1 MKRKRRSEQVDDP
14 QLCDLVLTDASG
26 RSIRVH
32 KALLMDKSDYFAR
45 LLTENNLH
53 ELQLDENYLI
63 ELIHYLYN
71 HEVDDRQRSSPQYH
85 NLSQTEGFCFDEDGC
100 TSATLDSN
108 INNGDLEILMQL
120 LALSRKYSFNQLY
133 QSIMNEINYK
143 LRPVSV
149 ITIYRYASELDI
161 AELKTSTRMMILTWL
176 PALQKTDAFLSL
188 SEDSINDIFGVEAPD
203 IDNDCKL
210 NALSAWWSHN
220 KEVDMTNL
228 WVKLITCNKK

>member
-14 QLCDLVLTDASG
+14 KLCDLVLTDASG

-45 LLTENNLH
+45 LLNENNLH

-71 HEVDDRQRSSPQYH
+71 HEVDDWQRSSP
-85 NLSQTEGFCFDEDGC
+85 SQTEGFCFDEDGC
-100 TSATLDSN
+100 TSATLDSS
-108 INNGDLEILMQL
+108 ITNGDLEILMQL
-120 LALSRKYSFNQLY
+120 LALSRKYSFGQLY

-149 ITIYRYASELDI
+149 LTIYRYATELDI
-161 AELKTSTRMMILTWL
+161 EELKTSTRLMILTWL
-176 PALQKTDAFLSL
+176 PALQKTEAFLSL
-188 SEDSINDIFGVEAPD
+188 SEESINDIFGVEAPD
-203 IDNDCKL
+203 VDNECKL